1 MKQARFAILVLF
13 LFALLMP
20 AVRASAQEPQ
30 SAPQRP
36 PAQAPATE
44 PPQPTAAEVQVL
56 FDAMVVVQAQRAL
69 SLTDAQYPQFVGRL
83 KALQDT
89 RRRNQRARSQ
99 IIQELARLTNPNN
112 AAPDESQLRDKLK
125 ALDDLEAK
133 AAAEIRKACENLDQV
148 LDVRQRA
155 RFRVFEEQ
163 IERRKF
169 QFLLNA
175 RRGRTQAMKRPADR

>member
-1 MKQARFAILVLF
+1 VIWRGGDQSPSKKDISAMKQARFAILVLF

-44 PPQPTAAEVQVL
+44 PAQPTAAEVQVL
-56 FDAMVVVQAQRAL
+56 FDAMVVVQAQKAL

-89 RRRNQRARSQ
+89 RRRN
-99 IIQELARLTNPNN
+99 
-112 AAPDESQLRDKLK
+112 
-125 ALDDLEAK
+125 
-133 AAAEIRKACENLDQV
+133 
-148 LDVRQRA
+148 
-155 RFRVFEEQ
+155 
-163 IERRKF
+163 
-169 QFLLNA
+169 
-175 RRGRTQAMKRPADR
+175 